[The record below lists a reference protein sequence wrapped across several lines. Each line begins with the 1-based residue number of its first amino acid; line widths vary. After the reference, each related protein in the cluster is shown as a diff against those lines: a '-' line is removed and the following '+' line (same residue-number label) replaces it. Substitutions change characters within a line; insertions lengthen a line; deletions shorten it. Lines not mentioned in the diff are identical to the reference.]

1 MKGTSR
7 WVRLTFD
14 RLKNTQKT
22 DHFGFSFTTK
32 NLNYL
37 LSYKKSNLLI
47 TKRKTYQILNLRF
60 YNKQ

>member
-37 LSYKKSNLLI
+37 LSYKNLSLGF
-47 TKRKTYQILNLRF
+47 RKQRNRIY
-60 YNKQ
+60 

>member
-47 TKRKTYQILNLRF
+47 TKRK
-60 YNKQ
+60 